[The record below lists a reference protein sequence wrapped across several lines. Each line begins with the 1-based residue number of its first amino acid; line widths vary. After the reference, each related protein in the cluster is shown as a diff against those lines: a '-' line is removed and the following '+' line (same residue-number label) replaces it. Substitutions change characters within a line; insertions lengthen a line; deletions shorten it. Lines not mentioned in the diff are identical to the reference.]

1 MKCSGII
8 TIRNALST
16 FQRLILKRKMQKGN
30 SKWSILLSSY
40 SKYSYSPIPFEHR
53 TRDSSCKYTSANTTH
68 NSIAIFPHLSNSIV
82 FQAKKER
89 DRGKATEAHFSYFS
103 LVASHHERLEPS
115 FSRVSLRPATAN
127 IRIAG
132 EIVGRERVSA
142 YAPRS
147 FERHVTIN
155 EQMAGSLPV
164 IVIIVERPRGFLL
177 PTPSS
182 RSPFPSPSMKENERG
197 ETRHVSQWE
206 SNCITHADRR
216 RRRRRRRGIGE
227 TFRAPFLHCFPALSK
242 YGGEESR
249 FRFLGHCH

>member
-1 MKCSGII
+1 MQIY
-8 TIRNALST
+8 IR
-16 FQRLILKRKMQKGN
+16 Q
-30 SKWSILLSSY
+30 Y
-40 SKYSYSPIPFEHR
+40 
-53 TRDSSCKYTSANTTH
+53 NTQFR
-68 NSIAIFPHLSNSIV
+68 SIAIFPHLPILYFSRRRR
-82 FQAKKER
+82 KETEGR
-89 DRGKATEAHFSYFS
+89 KATEAHFSYFS
-103 LVASHHERLEPS
+103 LVASHHERLEAS

-182 RSPFPSPSMKENERG
+182 LLPDRPPPPLRWKKTREERRAMCRSGK
-197 ETRHVSQWE
+197 V
-206 SNCITHADRR
+206 IV
-216 RRRRRRRGIGE
+216 
-227 TFRAPFLHCFPALSK
+227 
-242 YGGEESR
+242 
-249 FRFLGHCH
+249 

>member
-1 MKCSGII
+1 MRLLMQIY
-8 TIRNALST
+8 IR
-16 FQRLILKRKMQKGN
+16 Q
-30 SKWSILLSSY
+30 Y
-40 SKYSYSPIPFEHR
+40 
-53 TRDSSCKYTSANTTH
+53 NTQFR
-68 NSIAIFPHLSNSIV
+68 SIAIFPHLPILYFSRRRR
-82 FQAKKER
+82 KETEGR
-89 DRGKATEAHFSYFS
+89 KATEAHFSYFS
-103 LVASHHERLEPS
+103 LVASHHERLEAS

-182 RSPFPSPSMKENERG
+182 LLPDRPPPPLRWKKTREERRAMCRSGK
-197 ETRHVSQWE
+197 V
-206 SNCITHADRR
+206 IV
-216 RRRRRRRGIGE
+216 
-227 TFRAPFLHCFPALSK
+227 
-242 YGGEESR
+242 
-249 FRFLGHCH
+249 